1 LTYITIVY
9 ETELSP
15 SKSVT
20 VILYVPASDPVG
32 AIYKLSPSN
41 VIKLGSPPPSC
52 KLADIVTG

>member
-1 LTYITIVY
+1 MVSK
-9 ETELSP
+9 TELSP
-15 SKSVT
+15 SKSVN